1 MLTLF
6 SLSFASGSPITFMLV
21 HLMSQGPL
29 NCSHF
34 KICISLGYSDWMISI
49 ILPFRSLMLPSVSPY
64 LLLIPSSMSFI
75 SIIVFFS
82 SDWFFFEFSSSLLKF
97 LLCSS
102 IFFFP
107 LVQLAFLLN
116 SAKSSF
122 RLFHKMG
129 QKNSKNFL
137 ATRCY

>member
-1 MLTLF
+1 
-6 SLSFASGSPITFMLV
+6 MLV

-34 KICISLGYSDWMISI
+34 KICISLGCSDWIISI
-49 ILPFRSLMLPSVSPY
+49 ILSFRSLMLSSVSPY
-64 LLLIPSSMSFI
+64 LLLIPSSVSFI

-102 IFFFP
+102 IFS
-107 LVQLAFLLN
+107 LVRLAFLLN
-116 SAKSSF
+116 LAKSSF

-137 ATRCY
+137 AAQYY